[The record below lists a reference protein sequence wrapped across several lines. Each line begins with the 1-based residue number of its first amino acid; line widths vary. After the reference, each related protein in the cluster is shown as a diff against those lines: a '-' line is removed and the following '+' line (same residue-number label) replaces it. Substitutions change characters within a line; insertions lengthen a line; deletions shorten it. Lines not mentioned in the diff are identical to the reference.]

1 MAAGPADALTVSPDP
16 DEDFP
21 FFTTRVAA
29 DVGWPA
35 PSWFG
40 VSWDMGCWAVESPVT
55 VSEGSESVGGR
66 FPETPLKSGPMS
78 LRPQSS
84 SWSSRM
90 SSTMNSSLLARAAL
104 TSDGSMACI
113 CT

>member
-1 MAAGPADALTVSPDP
+1 MWAGPLHP
-16 DEDFP
+16 
-21 FFTTRVAA
+21 
-29 DVGWPA
+29 GL
-35 PSWFG
+35 G

-55 VSEGSESVGGR
+55 VSEVSESVGGR

-84 SWSSRM
+84 SWSSQDVLDHE
-90 SSTMNSSLLARAAL
+90 LL
-104 TSDGSMACI
+104 TSGKGGPDSDGSMACI